1 MNSSAKLSLL
11 LLAAA
16 TFLPPSLAAK
26 SVDQMLDEGR
36 AALFSGD
43 LKGAQ
48 LTFEEILR
56 KKSGNEKARVLLG
69 VVHFEMGQK
78 AAQAHATPAAI
89 AEFRAALKLDP
100 SEAYWHAALARALN
114 AMGEDDAAVQECLA
128 AAQLSPDDSL
138 LTSGCGL
145 KSHLQGGPTQPAPKQ
160 EEPQPELVKGVKSAS
175 GVIAPV
181 AIDEPQPP
189 YSEKARRVK
198 YQGTTV
204 LVLVISA
211 AGTVTSARVTR
222 PLGLGLD
229 QNALAAVRSWT
240 FKPATR
246 DGTPVPVRVMVEV
259 NFRLY

>member
-1 MNSSAKLSLL
+1 MKTPTRLFVF

-16 TFLPPSLAAK
+16 LIPLPLAAK
-26 SVDQMLDEGR
+26 SVEQRLDEGR

-48 LTFEEILR
+48 QIFEEILR
-56 KKSGNEKARVLLG
+56 KKSGNDKARILLG
-69 VVHFEMGQK
+69 VVHERLGQ
-78 AAQAHATPAAI
+78 QAVKTHAMPAAI
-89 AEFRAALKLDP
+89 AEFRAALELDP
-100 SEAYWHAALARALN
+100 SEAYWHASLARALN
-114 AMGEDDAAVQECLA
+114 ALADDDRAVQECTA
-128 AAQLSPDDSL
+128 AAQLSPDDAG

-145 KSHLQGGPTQPAPKQ
+145 KSHLQGGPAQQAAKE
-160 EEPQPELVKGVKSAS
+160 EEPQPELIRGVKSAS

-181 AIDEPQPP
+181 ALDQPQPP
-189 YSEKARRVK
+189 YSDQARRVK

-204 LVLVISA
+204 LVIAVGA
-211 AGTVTSARVTR
+211 DGTVKSATVTR

-229 QNALAAVRSWT
+229 QNALATVRHWT

-246 DGTPVPVRVMVEV
+246 NGVPVPVRVMVEV